1 MSWMDWGIVAG
12 IISLVALF
20 LFSILTIYSRPR
32 GSSPTGKRLGGQVN
46 AEPIVQRR
54 AA

>member
-20 LFSILTIYSRPR
+20 LFSILTLYARPQ
-32 GSSPTGKRLGGQVN
+32 GPSPQVKD
-46 AEPIVQRR
+46 
-54 AA
+54 